1 MVRGVEEHH
10 PEGSYHLRYGVNG
23 KQVWEPVGGA
33 DPIALR
39 NSRIHDL
46 NNPKD
51 SSSQRLVETHTAV
64 EVPVPRAA
72 KDRLTLDD
80 AIRIYLTTGKAAQKD
95 WRKHTVQCYTL
106 ALKLFCDSCKQ
117 TFLDEISGDDLRT
130 FKVDLRKL
138 KTSTGKKIDPRTV
151 WNHFNNV
158 VGFLNTYG
166 RRDLIPQTEWPTYEE
181 KKVVSYDPEKLAMLL
196 KFADEDEA
204 DVLEFFLGVNFRNGE
219 GPRSRRVN
227 LLSASGTAVILT
239 GQILLCGGW
248 RTVAKFLLDR
258 REIGAALA
266 LRIPYAANGFFI
278 HSAKLGRLYRWAD

>member
-1 MVRGVEEHH
+1 VAKAKVGLYLRYRQEGKQSPYRPVCWDAKKRLRPFWCMVRGVEEHH

-95 WRKHTVQCYTL
+95 WRKHTLQCQET
-106 ALKLFCDSCKQ
+106 AR
-117 TFLDEISGDDLRT
+117 G
-130 FKVDLRKL
+130 LRK
-138 KTSTGKKIDPRTV
+138 G
-151 WNHFNNV
+151 
-158 VGFLNTYG
+158 
-166 RRDLIPQTEWPTYEE
+166 
-181 KKVVSYDPEKLAMLL
+181 
-196 KFADEDEA
+196 
-204 DVLEFFLGVNFRNGE
+204 
-219 GPRSRRVN
+219 GPRSGENQSRVDQISQGFLRLLQPCPRHAHGEQFARPCRRP
-227 LLSASGTAVILT
+227 LCWAEHQTGYLGHRGLAHHRPLRTASRVPALERYRSTLHP
-239 GQILLCGGW
+239 
-248 RTVAKFLLDR
+248 
-258 REIGAALA
+258 EIRGE
-266 LRIPYAANGFFI
+266 G
-278 HSAKLGRLYRWAD
+278 

>member
-1 MVRGVEEHH
+1 M
-10 PEGSYHLRYGVNG
+10 
-23 KQVWEPVGGA
+23 
-33 DPIALR
+33 
-39 NSRIHDL
+39 
-46 NNPKD
+46 
-51 SSSQRLVETHTAV
+51 
-64 EVPVPRAA
+64 
-72 KDRLTLDD
+72 
-80 AIRIYLTTGKAAQKD
+80 
-95 WRKHTVQCYTL
+95 
-106 ALKLFCDSCKQ
+106 
-117 TFLDEISGDDLRT
+117 RT

-166 RRDLIPQTEWPTYEE
+166 RRDFIPQTEWPTYEE
-181 KKVVSYDPEKLAMLL
+181 KKVVCFSTPKNWQCCLSSGI
-196 KFADEDEA
+196 
-204 DVLEFFLGVNFRNGE
+204 GVEPTCWNSSWASTSETGK

-266 LRIPYAANGFFI
+266 LRIPYAANGFLI